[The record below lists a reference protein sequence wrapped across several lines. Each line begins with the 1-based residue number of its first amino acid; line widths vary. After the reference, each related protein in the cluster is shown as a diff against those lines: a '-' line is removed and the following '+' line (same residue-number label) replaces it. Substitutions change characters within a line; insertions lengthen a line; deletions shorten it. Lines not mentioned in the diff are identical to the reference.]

1 VSAAAL
7 HGSKWVA
14 AEQAAVLISNN
25 RRPPKGIRT
34 WSDSVNDDEVTV
46 IKGVTVTSPARTAL
60 DIACRYPGDSAVTAI
75 DALARATRLTTA
87 AVLAAAERHPGRRG
101 IRRARA
107 TLSLVDPG
115 AESPRESWL
124 RLLLVSQGF
133 PRPTTQIPVYDEFG
147 LLVARFDMGWEEL
160 KIAVDY
166 DGDHHRI
173 NRDRYYRD
181 IRRAETVANLGWTL
195 IRITADDMEGSIL
208 HRVRIALAR
217 RT

>member
-1 VSAAAL
+1 
-7 HGSKWVA
+7 
-14 AEQAAVLISNN
+14 
-25 RRPPKGIRT
+25 
-34 WSDSVNDDEVTV
+34 
-46 IKGVTVTSPARTAL
+46 
-60 DIACRYPGDSAVTAI
+60 
-75 DALARATRLTTA
+75 
-87 AVLAAAERHPGRRG
+87 LAAAERHPGRRG